1 MRSSGEEKEV
11 AQFHTA
17 GVAPKVTT
25 TDTEELFGGLNWWPS
40 LNKVAS
46 SSDPLSL
53 SMPAHTFQHYWQNL
67 RESEAVS
74 DGWAPTA
81 SRLLR
86 VSTVALNFIAAVSGH
101 MEKERERETRLGGP
115 LCARV
120 QGERNGRNTTAA
132 AAPAVQS
139 RSEAA
144 SRRAARNHALSSLLK
159 LCCCF
164 CAQLCCCF
172 HRKRERER
180 GLRQNGR
187 QCRLNFCLKRNFP
200 SRN

>member
-101 MEKERERETRLGGP
+101 MEKERERERHDWAVRYVHAYKERETGGTPPPPPLRQFSRGAKLPPVGP
-115 LCARV
+115 LAI
-120 QGERNGRNTTAA
+120 T
-132 AAPAVQS
+132 
-139 RSEAA
+139 
-144 SRRAARNHALSSLLK
+144 LSLLF
-159 LCCCF
+159 LNCVVVFVHNCVVVSIV
-164 CAQLCCCF
+164 
-172 HRKRERER
+172 RERESGDCVR
-180 GLRQNGR
+180 MGVNVV
-187 QCRLNFCLKRNFP
+187 
-200 SRN
+200 